1 VRRSSNAK
9 GRVNHSVVDVE
20 RWLKGKAERA
30 AAIGSAGTNVTDYV
44 ASDGSSNVAVT
55 LDVHDMKA
63 AQELLSSPPPEART
77 QAEAHGVLPPI
88 TVYIEA

>member
-1 VRRSSNAK
+1 MP
-9 GRVNHSVVDVE
+9 RVLLTHSVVDVE

-44 ASDGSSNVAVT
+44 AADGSKNVAVT
-55 LDVHDMKA
+55 LDVRDMKA
-63 AQELLSSPPPEART
+63 AQELLSSPPPEAAA

>member
-1 VRRSSNAK
+1 MP
-9 GRVNHSVVDVE
+9 RVVLTHSVVDVE
-20 RWLKGKAERA
+20 RWLEGKAERA

-44 ASDGSSNVAVT
+44 ASDGSKNVAVT
-55 LDVHDMKA
+55 VDVHDMKA
-63 AQELLSSPPPEART
+63 AQELLSSPPPEAAA

>member
-1 VRRSSNAK
+1 MP
-9 GRVNHSVVDVE
+9 RVVLTHSVVDVE
-20 RWLKGKAERA
+20 RWLAGKAERA

-44 ASDGSSNVAVT
+44 ASDGSKNVAIT

-63 AQELLSSPPPEART
+63 AQELLSSPPPEAAA